1 MKIELGLDD
10 RWGVESSTSEGSDDS
25 FTRMTSQQSYDFIPS
40 FPAPPHTDER
50 AEGVLGQVKV
60 YADQGVTT
68 TVTTL
73 ALDSGPE
80 R

>member
-1 MKIELGLDD
+1 MYASSQIISLVLLDIGKRKKD
-10 RWGVESSTSEGSDDS
+10 YGKPIGE
-25 FTRMTSQQSYDFIPS
+25 
-40 FPAPPHTDER
+40 
-50 AEGVLGQVKV
+50 VKS

-80 R
+80 RWVTHSLSI